1 MIFFL
6 KVWESSRSRASS
18 SAAVLFEWQPG
29 DADDIFLEAE
39 KLARDAGR
47 VSRARGAQMSFFLK
61 DLNQFETLLVVLW

>member
-47 VSRARGAQMSFFLK
+47 VSRARGAQMSVLFF
-61 DLNQFETLLVVLW
+61 FF